1 MTHRAAVVLA
11 AAALCSATALPA
23 VADDLDP
30 GAPSASADASL
41 LAKRDSSDAPSAPS
55 SPDGVEDPLAD
66 PPAES
71 GTDTGRDQ
79 GAGTGPDALAD
90 TGSDMGTG
98 SDTGSDTGTG
108 TGSDADTGT
117 GHEAGAEQLRLTP
130 SVVAAGA
137 EVEVKVEGCRGTKVM
152 ARSEVFVEDAE
163 LSAEEGG
170 GGHHAAA
177 KVKSTTAPGRYKVRC
192 DCGGEAEL
200 TVVGE
205 GETPSA
211 PVRAGGGGTAGLA
224 SKDED
229 GPGAVQILVGAGLAS
244 AAGLA
249 VAGIALHRRRVHSAG
264 D

>member
-30 GAPSASADASL
+30 GVPSTSADESL

-55 SPDGVEDPLAD
+55 SSDGVEDPLAD

-71 GTDTGRDQ
+71 GTDTGPDA
-79 GAGTGPDALAD
+79 GASTGPDALAD
-90 TGSDMGTG
+90 TGSD
-98 SDTGSDTGTG
+98 SDSDTGTG
-108 TGSDADTGT
+108 TGTGTDTDTGS
-117 GHEAGAEQLRLTP
+117 GHAAGAEQLRLSP
-130 SVVAAGA
+130 AVVAAGA

-177 KVKSTTAPGRYKVRC
+177 KVKSTTEPGRYKVRC

-211 PVRAGGGGTAGLA
+211 PVQAGGGGTAGLA
-224 SKDED
+224 SEDED